1 MSQRRLESGLVW
13 EARWSLARAGD
24 PHGARYSVRLPNRPL
39 RGRPGTRTEATGGSQ
54 QGRFLAR
61 ARARKAQAGAAAVGR
76 GGGPRE
82 GTARSLVTGGGS
94 AAPTRGEGERAA
106 SVLIEGTAMVMF
118 EQQAVRP
125 DGSAP
130 PCEVEAAAPLGRHRP
145 HRFPARG
152 HVVKVLY
159 SEEERDTVER
169 AAEVA
174 GLRPS
179 SCVATAALRM
189 APLSTSIS

>member
-1 MSQRRLESGLVW
+1 M
-13 EARWSLARAGD
+13 
-24 PHGARYSVRLPNRPL
+24 
-39 RGRPGTRTEATGGSQ
+39 
-54 QGRFLAR
+54 
-61 ARARKAQAGAAAVGR
+61 
-76 GGGPRE
+76 
-82 GTARSLVTGGGS
+82 
-94 AAPTRGEGERAA
+94 A
-106 SVLIEGTAMVMF
+106 SVLIEGTEMVMF

-130 PCEVEAAAPLGRHRP
+130 PCEVEAAVPLGRHRP

-179 SCVATAALRM
+179 SYVAAAALRM
-189 APLSTSIS
+189 AQGVLEAREDVGQDGATEIRQVVVAWSDREDRELLAELIQARLALRRYGVNVNQAAAVLNSGGNAPVWLEQAIAGGDRAVVRVDAAAAALARRLA